1 MKKSGVILTLLVISI
16 LMMGSVSFVSA
27 IWVTGK
33 VIENETETTN
43 ETEAEETNITETI
56 ENVTETQEETNVTEP
71 EPQPELRPEI
81 PPETCA
87 DKIKIDFGKQPY
99 YVGDHFKVIIEV
111 FDSLGNRLPYYPFYF
126 QTYTY
131 EPEGMWHTPE
141 QLETDRSGY
150 FISEGIIEKSKMA
163 VGKTKHKIYTPDTGD
178 YANCNPVEYIAEA
191 EIIDESEPVPC
202 GIGTCIPEG
211 EEEEPEEIPE
221 DKILYKCN
229 GCELEGKCYPMGY
242 RKEGR
247 YCSENYEFVS
257 QIDDQCD
264 NNFECKSNVCISGE
278 CIGEGLIKRIL
289 KWFKKL
295 FGGDENE
302 GEEEPGLKMCSKLLI
317 EKNIG
322 DYEYFTSEYGK
333 REEHQIGLFSEDGE
347 QTGIVKCCVAGYKN
361 PDGTEGKAGI
371 VCPFD
376 NKKDVENSLQ
386 GLLNNGD
393 IVLGEYKGQKL
404 YRRFDKPEEIPEI
417 IVWTNKA
424 YIIASGVG
432 PGEGPLSEEVADAYL
447 KKYPNDMEDITG

>member
-1 MKKSGVILTLLVISI
+1 
-16 LMMGSVSFVSA
+16 
-27 IWVTGK
+27 
-33 VIENETETTN
+33 
-43 ETEAEETNITETI
+43 
-56 ENVTETQEETNVTEP
+56 
-71 EPQPELRPEI
+71 
-81 PPETCA
+81 
-87 DKIKIDFGKQPY
+87 
-99 YVGDHFKVIIEV
+99 
-111 FDSLGNRLPYYPFYF
+111 
-126 QTYTY
+126 
-131 EPEGMWHTPE
+131 
-141 QLETDRSGY
+141 
-150 FISEGIIEKSKMA
+150 
-163 VGKTKHKIYTPDTGD
+163 
-178 YANCNPVEYIAEA
+178 
-191 EIIDESEPVPC
+191 
-202 GIGTCIPEG
+202 
-211 EEEEPEEIPE
+211 
-221 DKILYKCN
+221 
-229 GCELEGKCYPMGY
+229 MGY